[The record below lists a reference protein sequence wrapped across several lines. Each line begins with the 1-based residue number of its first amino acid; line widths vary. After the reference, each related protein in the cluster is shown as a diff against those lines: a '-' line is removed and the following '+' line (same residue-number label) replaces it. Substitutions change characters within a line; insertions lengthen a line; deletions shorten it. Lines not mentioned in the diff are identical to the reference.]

1 MWKMDLESWKDLA
14 KSALTVPAVAVW
26 LSAWWVNTAYI
37 WGQVLGS
44 IQRILETSPIIHTS
58 WANIWLANLACV
70 GWAVYLANDIQKKLF
85 NTIWLWDSNIAK
97 YLRYWLN
104 IWAGTI
110 AFSGWLATAPY
121 ILWATAAYT
130 LGKPVLNLSKNVV
143 SKTAWTVWGLTGW
156 ALVWAVKWA
165 KNWLMNWFTTK
176 PNLN

>member
-1 MWKMDLESWKDLA
+1 M
-14 KSALTVPAVAVW
+14 
-26 LSAWWVNTAYI
+26 
-37 WGQVLGS
+37 
-44 IQRILETSPIIHTS
+44 
-58 WANIWLANLACV
+58 
-70 GWAVYLANDIQKKLF
+70 F